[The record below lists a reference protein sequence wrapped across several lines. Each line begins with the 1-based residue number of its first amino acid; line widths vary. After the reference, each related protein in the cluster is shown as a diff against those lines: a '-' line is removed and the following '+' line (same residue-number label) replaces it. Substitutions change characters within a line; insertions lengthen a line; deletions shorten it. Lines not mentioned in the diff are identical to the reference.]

1 MKDIVVSVRL
11 MKEDGSGTVELSGQE
26 MNLLVERLHQQTT
39 IVTSLLDSMLEV
51 SQRKGGRK

>member
-1 MKDIVVSVRL
+1 MVGDVDRNFKQID
-11 MKEDGSGTVELSGQE
+11 GQE